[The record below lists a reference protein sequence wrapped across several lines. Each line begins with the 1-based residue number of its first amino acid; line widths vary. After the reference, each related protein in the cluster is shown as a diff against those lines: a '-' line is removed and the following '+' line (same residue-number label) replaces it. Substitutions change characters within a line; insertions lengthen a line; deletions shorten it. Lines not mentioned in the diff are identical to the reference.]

1 MDDRL
6 RVIIIGAS
14 GGIGKALV
22 KNLDNSNQVDKI
34 YALSRYPEKS
44 TSNKI
49 ITEKLD
55 LSNEDSIQSTSAKLL
70 NTGKFDLALS
80 LLVFSKIKK

>member
-1 MDDRL
+1 MNCKLPTMDDRL

-49 ITEKLD
+49 INEKLD
-55 LSNEDSIQSTSAKLL
+55 LSNEDSIQSISEKLL
-70 NTGKFDLALS
+70 TT
-80 LLVFSKIKK
+80 